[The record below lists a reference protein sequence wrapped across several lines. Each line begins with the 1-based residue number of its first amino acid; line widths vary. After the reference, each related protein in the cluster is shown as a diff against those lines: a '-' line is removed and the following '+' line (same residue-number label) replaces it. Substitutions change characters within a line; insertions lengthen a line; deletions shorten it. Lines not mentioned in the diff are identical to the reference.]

1 MAFFSLLLWA
11 LAIVALPVLFVA
23 WLLESQEDKARRW
36 RAAGWSQQRI
46 ADRLGVSRSKVRRI
60 LA

>member
-46 ADRLGVSRSKVRRI
+46 ADRLGVSRAKVRRI

>member
-11 LAIVALPVLFVA
+11 LAIVALPVLFIA

-46 ADRLGVSRSKVRRI
+46 ADRLGVSRAKVRRI

>member
-11 LAIVALPVLFVA
+11 LAIMALPVLFIA

-46 ADRLGVSRSKVRRI
+46 ADRLGVSRAKVRRI